1 MDSVDHEL
9 EHPKKRRRR
18 EIERRPL
25 TAKLLFDDTV
35 KGDAAHFPQSLWPG
49 LTAGRQGM

>member
-1 MDSVDHEL
+1 MGFEHEL

-25 TAKLLFDDTV
+25 AARLAFDDTV
-35 KGDAAHFPQSLWPG
+35 KGDAAIVPQSLWSALTHGRPG
-49 LTAGRQGM
+49 M